1 MRILR
6 LRLANYR
13 GVRERELRFPRDGV
27 TVVHGPNEVGK
38 SSLAEAIDLVLE
50 ELDSAAKQRVRQ
62 VQPVD
67 RDAGSEIEIE
77 IESGPYLFT
86 LAKRFHRQPATQLR
100 VVRPRAESRTGREA
114 HARVQQILDQTLD
127 RELWRALRVE
137 QGRGFEQVAWR
148 GQPALAAALDRAAG
162 LVGAGAR
169 EETLREAVREEYLTY
184 YTPGGRPRRDF
195 EAKERE
201 VARLREAASEL
212 ERTLASLERDV
223 LRDAALRESRPAL
236 EAEVAASESALRECE
251 ATAAR
256 SESLREAL
264 ATARARGEAA
274 ALEERQAL
282 QESRAQNQ
290 LLAARAV
297 HEADAIARA
306 EELEEG
312 EPELL
317 AARAEADHASGAH
330 AAARDARERAANRES
345 RCRAELE
352 WLRAKQELASW
363 REREARVAAARSEA
377 ERAAGSLRAL
387 PVDDAC
393 AEAIGRAERA
403 AQRARDR
410 LEAEEPRVR
419 IAAHAALEATVD
431 GHLVRIAAGERLE
444 QRVSDSLWLSL
455 PGVADVGV
463 VAGAG
468 AAALRKQ
475 LDEAESRWRE
485 LCVGARVEDHAGALR
500 ALATRA
506 TAEQALAAA
515 RRSEQELLAGETR
528 DSLRLRCERIAAR
541 VQALEARAL
550 APGAEPGVGEAPHDA
565 DTAALRLA
573 DAEAAQARARDAEK
587 SAAAREAA
595 AAARA
600 HALEQHARDTEMR
613 LALARQSLADL
624 EARLAAARAECSDE
638 ELARRLETKSARARA
653 LEAEARDAERLLGA
667 SDPDA
672 AAAAFESSRRR
683 REQAA
688 SALRA
693 CRDEQIE
700 LAARLEVRGEQGL
713 FEQREETQAALW
725 RSEREAQGARR
736 RAEAARLLHE
746 TLEAERAASQ
756 RTYAGPLRA
765 RIEALGR
772 EIFGD
777 DFEVEL
783 DESLRVAKRVQRG
796 VALDFEQLSAG
807 AREQIALCARLAC
820 ATLVS
825 DDGGAPIVLDDALG
839 HSDPQRLAGLGRAL
853 ALAGR
858 RCQILVLTCD
868 PARYRHVE
876 GAHLVALAP

>member
-6 LRLANYR
+6 LRLSNYR
-13 GVRERELRFPRDGV
+13 GIRERELRFPREGV
-27 TVVHGPNEVGK
+27 TVVHGPNEIGK

-86 LAKRFHRQPATQLR
+86 LSKRFHRQPATQLH
-100 VVRPRAESRTGREA
+100 VLRPRAESRTGREA
-114 HARVQQILDQTLD
+114 HARVQQILDETLD

-137 QGRGFEQVAWR
+137 QGRGLEQVAWR

-162 LVGAGAR
+162 LVGAGVR
-169 EETLREAVREEYLTY
+169 EETLREAVREEYLAY

-201 VARLREAASEL
+201 VAGLREAAGEL

-223 LRDAALRESRPAL
+223 LRDAELRESRPAL
-236 EAEVAASESALRECE
+236 EAEVAAAESALRECE

-264 ATARARGEAA
+264 ATARARSEAA
-274 ALEERQAL
+274 AAEERQAL
-282 QESRAQNQ
+282 QESRARNQ

-297 HEADAIARA
+297 HEADAIGRA
-306 EELEEG
+306 EELESG

-330 AAARDARERAANRES
+330 AASRDARERTASREA

-363 REREARVAAARSEA
+363 RQREARVAAARSEG
-377 ERAAGSLRAL
+377 ERAARSLRAL
-387 PVDDAC
+387 PVDDAR

-419 IAAHAALEATVD
+419 IAAHAALEAIFD
-431 GHLVRIAAGERLE
+431 GRLVRIAAGEQFER
-444 QRVSDSLWLSL
+444 RVSDSLWLSL

-468 AAALRKQ
+468 AAAFRKQ

-485 LCVGARVEDHAGALR
+485 LCIEARVEDHAGALR
-500 ALATRA
+500 ALSARA
-506 TAEQALAAA
+506 AVTQALAAA
-515 RRSEQELLAGETR
+515 RRSEQELLAGETE
-528 DSLRLRCERIAAR
+528 DSLRIRGERIAAR
-541 VQALEARAL
+541 AQALEARL
-550 APGAEPGVGEAPHDA
+550 AASGAETGAAPQDA

-573 DAEAAQARARDAEK
+573 EAEGAQARARDVEK
-587 SAAAREAA
+587 SAAARESAA
-595 AAARA
+595 ASRA
-600 HALEQHARDTEMR
+600 HALEQRARETEIR
-613 LALARQSLADL
+613 LALARQSFEDL
-624 EARLAAARAECSDE
+624 EARLAAVRAECSDE
-638 ELARRLETKSARARA
+638 ELARRLETKSTRARS
-653 LEAEARDAERLLGA
+653 LDAEAREAERLLGA

-672 AAAAFESSRRR
+672 AAEALESARRR
-683 REQAA
+683 RERAE

-713 FEQREETQAALW
+713 FEQREETLAALW
-725 RSEREAQGARR
+725 RAEREAQGARR

-756 RTYAGPLRA
+756 RAYAGPLRA
-765 RIEALGR
+765 QIEALGR
-772 EIFGD
+772 EVFGD

-783 DESLRVAKRVQRG
+783 DESLRVATRVQRG
-796 VALDFEQLSAG
+796 VALGFEQLSAG

-825 DDGGAPIVLDDALG
+825 EDGGAPIVLDDALG

-868 PARYRHVE
+868 PARYRHVG
-876 GAHLVALAP
+876 GAHLLALAP